1 MIIKDNSKENI
12 QTIKTALTI
21 IIVNWNN
28 KKILQDCL
36 ESIYHTQINYSY
48 EIIVVD
54 NNSEDGSVEVVK
66 NKFHQV
72 ILIENDKNIGFAK
85 ANNRAIKIA
94 KTDYILLLNNDTII
108 NQKDCFGNMVQFMQE
123 NPGVGILG
131 CKLLYPDGTL
141 QSLGGKYTSLW
152 EIFKNQ
158 ILFFQTWKRF
168 WKNKKK
174 DNILKRVDCVS
185 GACLLTRREV
195 FEKVGMLK
203 EDYFM
208 YGEDIEFCYRVHQT
222 GWEIGVLTDESIIH
236 LHGKSTEKNLTETLY
251 HSINNDLKNIKM
263 IHNDEWQVSFAKLFY
278 LIGVLMRAVL
288 AIFRKDKKV
297 TDYLKLF
304 KKILINGEQNENSD
318 RCFRNC

>member
-1 MIIKDNSKENI
+1 MVIKNSSRENI
-12 QTIKTALTI
+12 QKIKTALTI

-36 ESIYHTQINYSY
+36 ESIYNTQINYSY

-54 NNSEDGSVEVVK
+54 NNSEDGSVKLIK
-66 NKFHQV
+66 NKFHEV
-72 ILIENDKNIGFAK
+72 ILIENNKNIGFAK

-94 KTDYILLLNNDTII
+94 KTDHILLLNNDTII
-108 NQKDCFGNMVQFMQE
+108 TQNDCFSNMVRFMQE
-123 NPGVGILG
+123 NPNVGVLG
-131 CKLLYPDGTL
+131 CKLLYPNGTL
-141 QSLGGKYTSLW
+141 QSLGGKYTSAW

-158 ILFFQTWKRF
+158 ILFFKTWKRF
-168 WKNKKK
+168 RENKEK
-174 DNILKRVDCVS
+174 DSILKRVDCVS

-195 FEKVGMLK
+195 FEKVGMLN

-208 YGEDIEFCYRVHQT
+208 YGEDIEFCYRVHKS
-222 GWEIGVLTDESIIH
+222 GWEIGVLTNESIIH
-236 LHGKSTEKNLTETLY
+236 LLGKSTEKNLTETLY

-263 IHNDEWQVSFAKLFY
+263 IHNDEWQVLSAKVFH

-288 AIFRKDKKV
+288 AIFRKNKKV

-304 KKILINGEQNENSD
+304 KKFLVRGE
-318 RCFRNC
+318 